1 MAGLIPDDPDTLLTR
16 VGCAAAL
23 TAAGFPTSPK
33 TLATKASR
41 GGGPPFRRWGGLP
54 RRYIR
59 PVSLMRRCCKNGLH
73 RHNASA
79 RPRRAKPNRPGDT
92 CHHGSAPLRGRA
104 RPRPIGISL
113 NRDSVLTPHPPG
125 YSES

>member
-41 GGGPPFRRWGGLP
+41 GGGPPFRRWGSTPLYPWGSSLSWAQARLGP
-54 RRYIR
+54 PIHSTSEPDAALLQER
-59 PVSLMRRCCKNGLH
+59 PAPAQRQREASPCETE
-73 RHNASA
+73 SA
-79 RPRRAKPNRPGDT
+79 R
-92 CHHGSAPLRGRA
+92 
-104 RPRPIGISL
+104 
-113 NRDSVLTPHPPG
+113 
-125 YSES
+125 